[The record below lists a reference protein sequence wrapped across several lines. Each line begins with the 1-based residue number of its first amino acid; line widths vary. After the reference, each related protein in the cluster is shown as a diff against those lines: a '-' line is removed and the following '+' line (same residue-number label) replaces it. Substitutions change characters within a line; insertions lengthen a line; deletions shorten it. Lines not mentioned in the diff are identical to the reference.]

1 MFSASQDDMS
11 IMEDEEEYPVSQSTT
26 HINSN
31 SQAHSSLP
39 PRRSRSSQFKKALSK
54 AFYTTVY
61 HFKRHAGA
69 GVMASVAYFDPGNWS
84 VDLQAGSDFGYK
96 LLFVILLAGLIA
108 IVLQVLAGRLGC
120 VTGLDLASHCRV
132 LLHDHPRHP
141 RLVRRLVLY
150 PLYVLAELAIIAT
163 DLAELL
169 GSAIALN
176 LIFPSL
182 PLWAG
187 VILTSLDVFVILAIS
202 DGEKGKPAR
211 LFELIIVLL
220 VLVVF
225 GCFIVLIV
233 KVNPQW
239 GEVFKGFLPS
249 KTLVKPSALYTSIGI
264 LGATVMPHALFLG
277 SALGTL
283 DRVGPSVSL
292 PTNVQPSESLSRR
305 FIKYVRSLFYING
318 YVEEDA
324 PDRTTRHEHRNN
336 NSHEFVSA
344 HLNHGMVDII
354 MSLSLFAIPINS
366 AILVL
371 AGAVFF
377 FGGSET
383 NLDDSAG
390 LFNVHD
396 LIRERLGK
404 AAALL
409 FAFALLAAGQS
420 ASITATLS
428 GQIVSEGFLE
438 WKVSPFIRRIVT
450 RLLGLLP
457 SALVAALIGRNGID
471 QLLVASQVALSI
483 VLPFVVFPLVYL
495 TSSHVVM
502 TVKVP
507 VDSSLHSTTSSESGK
522 PSVVVPVKEI
532 DYRNNKPVMCLGY
545 LLFCLIV
552 AANVYA
558 LITL

>member
-1 MFSASQDDMS
+1 MFAASHEDLSNMG
-11 IMEDEEEYPVSQSTT
+11 DEEDFSTTGQST
-26 HINSN
+26 HDLNSD
-31 SQAHSSLP
+31 SQVSSRDS
-39 PRRSRSSQFKKALSK
+39 RRSKLWSALSK

-96 LLFVILLAGLIA
+96 LLFVILLAGVTA
-108 IVLQVLAGRLGC
+108 IVLQVLACRLGC

-150 PLYVLAELAIIAT
+150 PLYVLAETAIIAT

-187 VILTSLDVFVILAIS
+187 VILTSLDVLVILAIS
-202 DGEKGKPAR
+202 DDDKGRPAR

-220 VLVVF
+220 A
-225 GCFIVLIV
+225 I
-233 KVNPQW
+233 KVDPRW
-239 GEVFKGFLPS
+239 GEVFMGFLPS
-249 KTLVKPSALYTSIGI
+249 KTLIKPSALYTSIGI

-277 SALGTL
+277 SSLATLNRVSVAPAVLPSGTIQ
-283 DRVGPSVSL
+283 
-292 PTNVQPSESLSRR
+292 TESYSRR
-305 FIKYVRSLFYING
+305 VVKYVRSLFYLNG
-318 YVEEDA
+318 YSEQDA

-336 NSHEFVSA
+336 NSYEFVSA
-344 HLNHGMVDII
+344 HLKHGMVDII
-354 MSLSLFAIPINS
+354 MSLSVFAIPINS
-366 AILVL
+366 ASVLTAVLLRILVL

-377 FGGSET
+377 FNSGDSET
-383 NLDDSAG
+383 DLGDSAG
-390 LFNVHD
+390 LFSVHD

-404 AAALL
+404 SAALL

-420 ASITATLS
+420 ASITATLT
-428 GQIVSEGFLE
+428 GQIVSEGFIE
-438 WKVSPFIRRIVT
+438 WKVSPFIRRLVT
-450 RLLGLLP
+450 RLLGLIP
-457 SALVAALIGRNGID
+457 STLVAALIGRNGID
-471 QLLVASQVALSI
+471 QLLIASQVALSI

-507 VDSSLHSTTSSESGK
+507 LDPPSPPGSSTQIVKT
-522 PSVVVPVKEI
+522 PSVVPVKEV
-532 DYRNNKPVMCLGY
+532 DYRNGKIMMTIGY

-552 AANVYA
+552 AANIYA
-558 LITL
+558 LVTL